1 MRNLKR
7 VLGLALASVMVL
19 SMMVVGAG
27 AANFDDFSDKDEIV
41 NTEAV
46 SVLVELGVIA
56 GKDPSLGNV
65 TNYSYADTVGHWA
78 AGYIEYC
85 TQLGIVAGDGDGKFN
100 PNATVTG
107 SEAAKML
114 LVAMGYKSEVEGFTG
129 SNWAISTNVLANQN
143 KLYGGLSIDVDA
155 GLTRDN
161 AAQMAYNALN
171 CEMVKY
177 DYALVTGADGSL
189 TSIPRVEKKD
199 DTLLSEKFG
208 GVRVEGVVVR
218 NEQTAANF
226 EGKTRIAITN
236 ADELAKVGHNFTS
249 ETSSNATFEVSTDAS
264 LLGTSV
270 FFYVVPSVASPK
282 NSEKAVVLGSVM
294 DSGKNTVV
302 TTTKTFGSDGIEGFM
317 KDEDIDVND
326 STAVYVDGSLKTN
339 GKDGITETAKITN
352 KTGWE
357 VKFIDNDN
365 DGITESVVQTQYG
378 FGKVTRYSTKDDGS
392 LTIDTYPDS
401 KDYKSAK
408 VVGFEDVALNDYVVY
423 NTMGG
428 KLYVAKSETVTGTLE
443 TFKTNSDRLK
453 ANLTVD
459 GTSYTF
465 SELDYNKKDGE
476 LERPDT
482 YLDGSYMGKEITL
495 YMDKFGYVAAVS
507 EVQGFTDYAYI
518 ANASANNDASG
529 MAGSVRVYAVLA
541 DGTEAS
547 YVIDELDNDTCTGV
561 GTSKGEVTIGNIY
574 GYYVNSEG
582 KIDLTTVK
590 NDKVANST
598 AITYDKGDATISGS
612 AMKVDSSTV
621 FFYGMLKNGSV
632 DSVEVYIGKD
642 SAPSVKMTTDSTYK
656 MTTVD
661 KDADGI
667 ADAVLF
673 VTDKVTSSN
682 ILYLYQYVKSTS
694 DKAIYN
700 AVIDGKLVEG
710 ITVDD
715 KATDLAP
722 GVYSYTIT
730 SKDYYSLTKNPATTV
745 SDFVALV
752 DGKSVVLDNGT
763 EVKITDSTSMAEIDG
778 SDTAI
783 ITNVSK
789 KDYVTVVYNAST
801 GEATGIYIVEAYS
814 TDNASVLGTKDAD
827 VVSSKLVTTYTNANT
842 VLSNLIFSKSVA
854 DKFIVSEADGKTI
867 SDYKGAVDA
876 KAKAETT
883 LSTGIHYVVTLA
895 EDGAS
900 YGVTKLTV
908 NAPDTATKDITL
920 TVKSD
925 DASVSDYAAT
935 GIVGDVLTFET
946 NATATQ
952 TVVIKVGDAD
962 VTADGYALTQQNFN
976 DGKVTVTWTV
986 SEDGYANTTG
996 SQEITLTQT
1005 ETAAP
1010 SVSFTNT
1017 GSGSLADNAW
1027 TTVAN
1032 GDKLS
1037 ITVDMADGQTATVK
1051 VAKDDGATGT
1061 ITTDFETG
1069 KAVTDNS
1076 ATEIYTAGTSE
1087 DGTLTIT
1094 VTVSQDG
1101 YADWTQNYEV
1111 TINA

>member
-7 VLGLALASVMVL
+7 ALSLALASVMVV
-19 SMMVVGAG
+19 SMMVIGAS
-27 AANFDDFSDKDEIV
+27 AASYDDFSDKDEIV
-41 NTEAV
+41 NKEAV
-46 SVLVELGVIA
+46 QMLVELGVINGKDDGSYDPTGIVTRA
-56 GKDPSLGNV
+56 EMAKMICVVLNGGKDPSLGSTV
-65 TNYSYADTVGHWA
+65 TNSYTDTVGHWA

-85 TQLGIVAGDGDGKFN
+85 TQLGIVAGDGAGKFN

-129 SNWAISTNVLANQN
+129 ANWAIAVNVRANQ
-143 KLYGGLSIDVDA
+143 KGLYSDLSISVDA

-482 YLDGSYMGKEITL
+482 YLDGSYMGKEVTL
-495 YMDKFGYVAAVS
+495 YMDKFGYVAAAS
-507 EVQGFTDYAYI
+507 DVQGFTDYAYI
-518 ANASANNDASG
+518 ANVSDVSDSTALSS
-529 MAGSVRVYAVLA
+529 SVRVYAALA
-541 DGTEAS
+541 DGTEGS
-547 YVIDELDNDTCTGV
+547 YIVDSLYEANGDEVATFDKTDIDA
-561 GTSKGEVTIGNIY
+561 KIY
-574 GYYVNSEG
+574 GYYVTSDDKLQLTKVAATDVATSKPVKFEKG
-582 KIDLTTVK
+582 SASLKVDGATATTV
-590 NDKVANST
+590 
-598 AITYDKGDATISGS
+598 
-612 AMKVDSSTV
+612 DSDTV
-621 FFYGMLKNGSV
+621 FFYIFQNADASGIKSIETYV
-632 DSVEVYIGKD
+632 GKD
-642 SAPSVKMTTDSTYK
+642 KAPTVDMTTATGATYANA
-656 MTTVD
+656 VSYAD
-661 KDADGI
+661 KDGDGVADVVVFTTKQVTSTN
-667 ADAVLF
+667 VLF
-673 VTDKVTSSN
+673 
-682 ILYLYQYVKSTS
+682 LYNYVKSTG
-694 DKAIYN
+694 DNAIYD
-700 AVIDGKLVEG
+700 AVIDGELVEG
-710 ITVDD
+710 ITLDT
-715 KATDLAP
+715 KATSLAGYP
-722 GVYSYTIT
+722 YTYTIT
-730 SKDYYSLTKNPATTV
+730 SKGYYDVDTSKLPTTTI
-745 SDFVALV
+745 SGFVTLV
-752 DGKSVVLDNGT
+752 DGKSVVVGGT
-763 EVKITDSTSMAEIDG
+763 EVKVVSDTTIAEIDG
-778 SDTAI
+778 TDTAI
-783 ITNVSK
+783 ISGVAE

-801 GEATGIYIVEAYS
+801 DEATAIYLMERYS
-814 TDNASVLGTKDAD
+814 ADNANVLGTKDAS
-827 VVSSKLVTTYTNANT
+827 VVTDKLVTAYTDAETILKSLVYSYNT
-842 VLSNLIFSKSVA
+842 AA
-854 DKFIVSEADGKTI
+854 DKAIVDDT
-867 SDYKGAVDA
+867 A
-876 KAKAETT
+876 KATIEDYATASKAIKDNAETT
-883 LSTGIHYVVTLA
+883 LTAGDTYYIVTLSK
-895 EDGAS
+895 DGES
-900 YGVTKLTV
+900 YAVTKLTV
-908 NAPDTATKDITL
+908 EDATVATADVDFALTTPAADEKNTITIDQSKR
-920 TVKSD
+920 TVAVSVENNKSSVTITADKSDAQKIVVGGD
-925 DASVSDYAAT
+925 DASDVSDTYTVDTSSVAT
-935 GIVGDVLTFET
+935 TGGTKTFT
-946 NATATQ
+946 
-952 TVVIKVGDAD
+952 
-962 VTADGYALTQQNFN
+962 L
-976 DGKVTVTWTV
+976 TV
-986 SEDGYANTTG
+986 SEDGH
-996 SQEITLTQT
+996 
-1005 ETAAP
+1005 
-1010 SVSFTNT
+1010 
-1017 GSGSLADNAW
+1017 
-1027 TTVAN
+1027 
-1032 GDKLS
+1032 
-1037 ITVDMADGQTATVK
+1037 
-1051 VAKDDGATGT
+1051 
-1061 ITTDFETG
+1061 TD
-1069 KAVTDNS
+1069 VV
-1076 ATEIYTAGTSE
+1076 Y
-1087 DGTLTIT
+1087 T
-1094 VTVSQDG
+1094 VTVTV
-1101 YADWTQNYEV
+1101 A
-1111 TINA
+1111 AP

>member
-7 VLGLALASVMVL
+7 ALSLALAAVMVP
-19 SMMVVGAG
+19 SMMVIGAG
-27 AANFDDFSDKDEIV
+27 AASYDDFSDKDKIV

-56 GKDPSLGNV
+56 GKDDGSYDPTGIITRAEMAKLICVVLNGGSDPSLGS
-65 TNYSYADTVGHWA
+65 TSTHTYTDTVGQWA
-78 AGYIEYC
+78 EAYIEYC
-85 TQLGIVAGDGDGKFN
+85 TQLGIVAGDGAGKFN
-100 PNATVTG
+100 PNNTVTAT
-107 SEAAKML
+107 EAAKML
-114 LVAMGYKSEVEGFTG
+114 LVALGYNASFEGMVG
-129 SNWAISTNVLANQN
+129 ANWAISTNVLANQN

-171 CEMVKY
+171 CEMVAY
-177 DYALVTGADGSL
+177 TYALVTGADGSL

-208 GVRVEGVVVR
+208 GVRVEGVVVS
-218 NEQTAANF
+218 NEQTSANF

-294 DSGKNTVV
+294 DSGKNVV
-302 TTTKTFGSDGIEGFM
+302 VSTTKTFGSDGIEGFM

-541 DGTEAS
+541 DGTESS
-547 YVIDELDNDTCTGV
+547 YVIDELDNDTCTDV

-752 DGKSVVLDNGT
+752 DGKSVVVGGT
-763 EVKITDSTSMAEIDG
+763 EVKVVSDTTIAEIDG
-778 SDTAI
+778 TDTAI
-783 ITNVSK
+783 ISGVAE

-801 GEATGIYIVEAYS
+801 DEATAIYLMERYS
-814 TDNASVLGTKDAD
+814 ADNANVLGTKDAS
-827 VVSSKLVTTYTNANT
+827 VVTDKLVTAYTDAETILKSLVYSYNT
-842 VLSNLIFSKSVA
+842 AA
-854 DKFIVSEADGKTI
+854 DKAIVDDT
-867 SDYKGAVDA
+867 A
-876 KAKAETT
+876 KATIEDYATASKAIKDNAETT
-883 LSTGIHYVVTLA
+883 LTAGDTYYIVTLSK
-895 EDGAS
+895 DGES
-900 YGVTKLTV
+900 YAVTKLTV
-908 NAPDTATKDITL
+908 EDATVATADVDFALTTPAADEKNTITIDQSKR
-920 TVKSD
+920 TVAVSVENNKSSVTITADKSDAQKIVVGGD
-925 DASVSDYAAT
+925 DASDVSDTYTVDTSSVAT
-935 GIVGDVLTFET
+935 TGGTKTFT
-946 NATATQ
+946 
-952 TVVIKVGDAD
+952 
-962 VTADGYALTQQNFN
+962 L
-976 DGKVTVTWTV
+976 TV
-986 SEDGYANTTG
+986 SEDGH
-996 SQEITLTQT
+996 
-1005 ETAAP
+1005 
-1010 SVSFTNT
+1010 
-1017 GSGSLADNAW
+1017 
-1027 TTVAN
+1027 
-1032 GDKLS
+1032 
-1037 ITVDMADGQTATVK
+1037 
-1051 VAKDDGATGT
+1051 
-1061 ITTDFETG
+1061 TD
-1069 KAVTDNS
+1069 VV
-1076 ATEIYTAGTSE
+1076 Y
-1087 DGTLTIT
+1087 T
-1094 VTVSQDG
+1094 VTVTV
-1101 YADWTQNYEV
+1101 A
-1111 TINA
+1111 AP